1 MSTTEQHQEI
11 KLKESEL
18 QAMYAYLAL
27 SYDSMSKEEQK
38 DWNLLMEILDPEYNE
53 E

>member
-1 MSTTEQHQEI
+1 MSTTEQQEI
-11 KLKESEL
+11 KLKESEI

-27 SYDSMSKEEQK
+27 SYDSMSKEEQN